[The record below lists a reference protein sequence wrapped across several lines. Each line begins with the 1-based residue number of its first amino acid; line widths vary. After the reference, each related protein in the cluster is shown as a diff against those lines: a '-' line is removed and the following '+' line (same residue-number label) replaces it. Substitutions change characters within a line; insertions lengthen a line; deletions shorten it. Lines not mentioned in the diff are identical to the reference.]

1 MFIFSFCPIIITVLY
16 LTAFARFQQGLYGSF
31 VGSLMYVFLGTCKEV
46 PMGPT
51 AIVSLMTYN
60 TLHGLGPVYGT
71 LLCFLTGVIQ
81 LIMGVVGLGKR
92 RMHISL
98 NTMFMVIIL
107 LNIVVGFLIDF
118 ISGPVNSGFTSAVA
132 ILIVASQIKDL
143 IGVKAAG
150 TTLLDMIISI
160 SKDISHYQLG
170 DTWLGIICIVVIL
183 LLRVSR
189 YKMSYIIQSAIFILK
204 RVTTYIGNLYFY
216 VLCFKKCK
224 RMALCQIGP
233 KDVNEQ
239 TTFHRVMNRSM
250 WLIGTFRN
258 SIVVIVSSYVG
269 YLYITST
276 GHDVTSNDIPPIPF
290 KVVGK

>member
-1 MFIFSFCPIIITVLY
+1 MKEKFHELSTCLNNNSKTVFTYKTITKRLPILQWWPTYTTEDGIGDLLAGITVGLTLIPQSMAYSALAGLPPQVNICFFSFCPIIITGLH

-81 LIMGVVGLGKR
+81 LIMGVVGLGKHQV
-92 RMHISL
+92 HISL
-98 NTMFMVIIL
+98 NTMFMVIL
-107 LNIVVGFLIDF
+107 HFNIVVGFLIDF

-189 YKMSYIIQSAIFILK
+189 YKK
-204 RVTTYIGNLYFY
+204 
-216 VLCFKKCK
+216 
-224 RMALCQIGP
+224 
-233 KDVNEQ
+233 
-239 TTFHRVMNRSM
+239 
-250 WLIGTFRN
+250 
-258 SIVVIVSSYVG
+258 
-269 YLYITST
+269 
-276 GHDVTSNDIPPIPF
+276 
-290 KVVGK
+290 